1 MRPIFERHVD
11 ERPLEKRYDW
21 RETSCLDSNAST
33 PQVRQIRRH
42 TLFFSFSSLFV
53 VAFFFV
59 RAQTQRDRRRRLRRR
74 LRFLLR
80 VSFRRYLLG
89 VSLSFKSHFAC
100 IETTLPPMT
109 TRYYYGTR
117 RQRRKR
123 RNDEKEPTDEKA
135 SSSKNR
141 SLRARTRYIN
151 TNICIYIYFFFYETN
166 RQSKERSSRL
176 GSGRSIRIGF
186 R

>member
-1 MRPIFERHVD
+1 MSRF
-11 ERPLEKRYDW
+11 KR
-21 RETSCLDSNAST
+21 EHSAGATNST
-33 PQVRQIRRH
+33 
-42 TLFFSFSSLFV
+42 TYTFFFLFFSLCRRFLFCQHARTHGATIVVVVVV
-53 VAFFFV
+53 VADAFFSTRKGETLVFC
-59 RAQTQRDRRRRLRRR
+59 AFQ
-74 LRFLLR
+74 F
-80 VSFRRYLLG
+80 YLLG

-100 IETTLPPMT
+100 IETTPPPMT

-151 TNICIYIYFFFYETN
+151 TNICIYIYI
-166 RQSKERSSRL
+166 SSFTKPTTDRAKSVRVVSDP
-176 GSGRSIRIGF
+176 GEVSG
-186 R
+186 

>member
-1 MRPIFERHVD
+1 MSRF
-11 ERPLEKRYDW
+11 KR
-21 RETSCLDSNAST
+21 EHSAGATNST
-33 PQVRQIRRH
+33 
-42 TLFFSFSSLFV
+42 TYTFFFLFFSLCRRFLFCQSTHSATV
-53 VAFFFV
+53 VVYVVVYAFFF
-59 RAQTQRDRRRRLRRR
+59 A
-74 LRFLLR
+74 FL
-80 VSFRRYLLG
+80 FDFCYLLG

>member
-1 MRPIFERHVD
+1 MSRF
-11 ERPLEKRYDW
+11 KR
-21 RETSCLDSNAST
+21 EHSAGATNST
-33 PQVRQIRRH
+33 
-42 TLFFSFSSLFV
+42 TYTFFFLFFSLCRRFLFCQSTHSATV
-53 VAFFFV
+53 VVVYVVVYAFFF
-59 RAQTQRDRRRRLRRR
+59 A
-74 LRFLLR
+74 FLFDGISWGCL
-80 VSFRRYLLG
+80 
-89 VSLSFKSHFAC
+89 SLSKVIAC
-100 IETTLPPMT
+100 IETPPPPMT